1 MWCYTK
7 KYRSER
13 CIGRTVEPSLFRL
26 SVNLEFY
33 FLTVNYYS
41 TPLIR
46 RLIAS
51 IEIIKNIDFQLIIV
65 NNSAEDLE
73 LKNLA
78 GSRIKILESHG
89 NLGFARACNLG
100 LNWIYSQN
108 PQGIVWLINPDAYL
122 LPQTLE
128 KLPEFIANYP
138 ELSLIGT
145 AIYLPAG
152 EIWFAGGRFFPNRGA
167 IVEADLLSSNPDSAY
182 VPCDWISG
190 CSLIIN
196 LHHFPECPQFDPA
209 YFLYYED
216 FDFCRR
222 YAARGHQIAITGK
235 LAAVHQPS
243 AVTNRNLRQKFRHS
257 TYSYLLTLKR
267 YTNRPIFLVRCLRLF
282 LYASF
287 LLPFKPQTAW
297 GKLAGIAAFLK
308 V

>member
-1 MWCYTK
+1 
-7 KYRSER
+7 
-13 CIGRTVEPSLFRL
+13 
-26 SVNLEFY
+26 VNLEIY

-46 RLIAS
+46 RLLAS
-51 IEIIKNIDFQLIIV
+51 VETAKNIEFKLIIV
-65 NNSAEDLE
+65 NNSPDDLE
-73 LKNLA
+73 LKILPE
-78 GSRIKILESHG
+78 SRIKILETNE

-122 LPQTLE
+122 LPKTLE
-128 KLPEFIANYP
+128 KLPEFIVNHP

-145 AIYLPAG
+145 TIYTPEG
-152 EIWFAGGRFFPNRGA
+152 EIWFAGGCFFPSRGA
-167 IVEADLLSSNPDSAY
+167 IVEADLLSANPDSAY
-182 VPCDWISG
+182 VPCDWLSG
-190 CSLIIN
+190 CSMVIN
-196 LHHFPECPQFDPA
+196 LCHFPECPQFDSA

-235 LAAVHQPS
+235 LAIVHQS
-243 AVTNRNLRQKFRHS
+243 SMTTNRNLRQKFRHS

-267 YTNRPIFLVRCLRLF
+267 YTNQPIFFIRCLRLL
-282 LYASF
+282 LYALF

-297 GKLAGIAAFLK
+297 GKLAGIVAFLRQLA
-308 V
+308 